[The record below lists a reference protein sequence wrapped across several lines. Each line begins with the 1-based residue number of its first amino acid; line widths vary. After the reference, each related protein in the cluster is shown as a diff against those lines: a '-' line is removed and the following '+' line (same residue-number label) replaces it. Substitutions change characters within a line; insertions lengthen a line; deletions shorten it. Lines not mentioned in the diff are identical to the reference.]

1 MTYLAIL
8 NNPSSNFYIQIQMR
22 MTFKNMIL
30 SKETSLMIEF
40 SWKSDH
46 LFLHEVANKQ
56 TERQTDE

>member
-40 SWKSDH
+40 S
-46 LFLHEVANKQ
+46 
-56 TERQTDE
+56 